1 MCAVVIAN
9 VEGSPVEQNEQGYYV
24 VRQGDGGN
32 LLTVLDIAN
41 SQASADKRTCIFLPD
56 GTYDL
61 GHEVLTPISGDNISI
76 IGQSMDKTLIVNEA
90 EKEGISVSA
99 TFLITG
105 NNAQYGGGV
114 GSNGGVTI
122 GNDGEAA
129 SLTVTKDW
137 AGDNESLR
145 PASTEI
151 ELKYNGAVIDR
162 VQLSAAGGWT
172 HTFTGLL
179 TTGSYT
185 VSEVTVPGYTS
196 EVEYSDDGTTATITN
211 TYVPEAVT
219 IRPAD
224 VTIYMGGEDGYGS
237 VAGDDG
243 VVPSDSLPVPGFII
257 ELPEALS
264 GVPTEEL
271 SLVYENGGTV
281 LTWKLSKYGGG
292 EHNIYRIDPAEG
304 SGGAGVRMTFTN
316 AAGETVTDDG
326 FDLSRYINQDLTMSV
341 YGEGI
346 DEDYVTLRYNGA
358 AFPLNVSWDATL
370 SVRGA
375 NVRAEYGGQVQ
386 PGESAPAGESG
397 VSAPAG
403 TIYTIN
409 NSPVQVDD
417 TSGIA
422 LLFDEIIETNDI
434 NGVSNTTLLRLRAE
448 EVLGTDAERY
458 ELKYLDLVDRNNG
471 NDWVTASGP
480 VTVYWPLPEGTD
492 ADTQFTLLHFEGLDR
507 EMSVGDVADEIDVC
521 NVLDVDITNDGEH
534 VSFTVDVG
542 GFSPFMLLCDAEPV
556 QPPVYIPGGLNTE
569 DHYAYIIGYED
580 GSIRPN
586 GSITRAEACTIINR
600 TLGRAPEAGHLLP
613 EAEMNVWP
621 DNPAGTWFY
630 AEMQEATNSHEYKWL
645 GNIEQWLEKLPERDW
660 SGLE

>member
-1 MCAVVIAN
+1 MEN
-9 VEGSPVEQNEQGYYV
+9 V
-24 VRQGDGGN
+24 
-32 LLTVLDIAN
+32 
-41 SQASADKRTCIFLPD
+41 
-56 GTYDL
+56 
-61 GHEVLTPISGDNISI
+61 
-76 IGQSMDKTLIVNEA
+76 
-90 EKEGISVSA
+90 
-99 TFLITG
+99 LITG

-358 AFPLNVSWDATL
+358 AFPLNVSRDATL

-422 LLFDEIIETNDI
+422 LLFDEMIETNDI

-448 EVLGTDAERY
+448 EVL
-458 ELKYLDLVDRNNG
+458 
-471 NDWVTASGP
+471 
-480 VTVYWPLPEGTD
+480 GTD

-556 QPPVYIPGGLNTE
+556 QPPST
-569 DHYAYIIGYED
+569 
-580 GSIRPN
+580 S
-586 GSITRAEACTIINR
+586 
-600 TLGRAPEAGHLLP
+600 
-613 EAEMNVWP
+613 
-621 DNPAGTWFY
+621 PAG
-630 AEMQEATNSHEYKWL
+630 
-645 GNIEQWLEKLPERDW
+645 
-660 SGLE
+660 

>member
-1 MCAVVIAN
+1 MYSEGNEKYYSTLHMEN
-9 VEGSPVEQNEQGYYV
+9 V
-24 VRQGDGGN
+24 
-32 LLTVLDIAN
+32 
-41 SQASADKRTCIFLPD
+41 
-56 GTYDL
+56 
-61 GHEVLTPISGDNISI
+61 
-76 IGQSMDKTLIVNEA
+76 
-90 EKEGISVSA
+90 
-99 TFLITG
+99 LITG

-304 SGGAGVRMTFTN
+304 SGGAGVRMT
-316 AAGETVTDDG
+316 
-326 FDLSRYINQDLTMSV
+326 
-341 YGEGI
+341 
-346 DEDYVTLRYNGA
+346 
-358 AFPLNVSWDATL
+358 
-370 SVRGA
+370 
-375 NVRAEYGGQVQ
+375 
-386 PGESAPAGESG
+386 
-397 VSAPAG
+397 
-403 TIYTIN
+403 
-409 NSPVQVDD
+409 
-417 TSGIA
+417 
-422 LLFDEIIETNDI
+422 
-434 NGVSNTTLLRLRAE
+434 
-448 EVLGTDAERY
+448 
-458 ELKYLDLVDRNNG
+458 
-471 NDWVTASGP
+471 
-480 VTVYWPLPEGTD
+480 
-492 ADTQFTLLHFEGLDR
+492 
-507 EMSVGDVADEIDVC
+507 
-521 NVLDVDITNDGEH
+521 
-534 VSFTVDVG
+534 
-542 GFSPFMLLCDAEPV
+542 
-556 QPPVYIPGGLNTE
+556 
-569 DHYAYIIGYED
+569 
-580 GSIRPN
+580 
-586 GSITRAEACTIINR
+586 
-600 TLGRAPEAGHLLP
+600 
-613 EAEMNVWP
+613 
-621 DNPAGTWFY
+621 
-630 AEMQEATNSHEYKWL
+630 
-645 GNIEQWLEKLPERDW
+645 
-660 SGLE
+660 